1 MNKKNLKNLELI
13 KKINKDFLINQKSD
27 IFICLIL
34 LLIVS
39 LTTAIYPFLIQKVF
53 DNFTENKY
61 SWFFL
66 PTIIALVASIRGIAM
81 FFQIK
86 QVSKVTLKVSIDIQ
100 KKLSNHLLFSDLDM
114 IKKISSGNHISRIMN
129 DVNLIRDSVERSLN
143 NLIRDLITIIFLI
156 VYLIWLDWVLA
167 VVVLSIYPLALKP
180 IISIGKKQRFYAL
193 SLQEKMESLTSF
205 LSEIFRNIS
214 MIKSYSLEKL
224 EKNRINKSLDSL
236 FLSLFD
242 IVKGRAKI
250 LPLLEVLGGIAAAF
264 VILIASYRINS
275 GFMTIGSVIGFV
287 TALLM
292 LAQPARALGTFNT
305 ILQEGL
311 SALQRIY
318 KQLNEMPKIERISNV
333 KKELKIPNNP
343 TIEFKDVSFFY
354 EKNKIILDKISFKTK
369 KSKMHIIGTSG
380 SGKSTIFSLIS
391 RFIDPKKGNIFINDV
406 NIKDVSLFSLRQN
419 ISLVSQETMIYNDTF
434 HNNISLGKLN
444 ATKPEVIEAA
454 KKVGVHGFI
463 SQLDGSYEFQVKER
477 GGVLSSGQ
485 RQLIS
490 FLRAYIC
497 KPDLLILD
505 EATSSVDSGAEE
517 LIQKATKVITKD
529 RTSIIIAHRLSTIKN
544 ADRILVIDR
553 GKIIEEGNHNT
564 LIQKKGH
571 YFDLY
576 ENQFLK
582 EESILPS

>member
-242 IVKGRAKI
+242 IVKGRAKV

-369 KSKMHIIGTSG
+369 KSKMHIIGESG
-380 SGKSTIFSLIS
+380 SGKSTIFNLIS

-444 ATKPEVIEAA
+444 ATKREIIKAA
-454 KKVGVHGFI
+454 KLANIHDFII
-463 SQLDGSYEFQVKER
+463 SQEKGYDTFIGEAGSNLS
-477 GGVLSSGQ
+477 GGQKQ
-485 RQLIS
+485 RIS
-490 FLRAYIC
+490 IARAFLKNSKI
-497 KPDLLILD
+497 LLLD
-505 EATSSVDSGAEE
+505 EVTSALDSKTSKNILKSINQLSKNKTCIYISHDDYEINKNSQK
-517 LIQKATKVITKD
+517 LIISNSK
-529 RTSIIIAHRLSTIKN
+529 IK
-544 ADRILVIDR
+544 
-553 GKIIEEGNHNT
+553 
-564 LIQKKGH
+564 
-571 YFDLY
+571 
-576 ENQFLK
+576 
-582 EESILPS
+582 

>member
-242 IVKGRAKI
+242 IVKGRAKV

-318 KQLNEMPKIERISNV
+318 KQLNEIPKIERISNV

-369 KSKMHIIGTSG
+369 KSKMHIIGESG
-380 SGKSTIFSLIS
+380 TGKSTIFNLIS

-444 ATKPEVIEAA
+444 ATKREIIKAA
-454 KKVGVHGFI
+454 KLANIHDFII
-463 SQLDGSYEFQVKER
+463 SQENGYDTVIGEAGSNLS
-477 GGVLSSGQ
+477 GGQKQ
-485 RQLIS
+485 RIS
-490 FLRAYIC
+490 IARAFLKNSKI
-497 KPDLLILD
+497 LLLD
-505 EATSSVDSGAEE
+505 EVTSALDSKTSKNILKSINQLSKNKTCIYISHDDYEINKNSQK
-517 LIQKATKVITKD
+517 LIISNSK
-529 RTSIIIAHRLSTIKN
+529 IK
-544 ADRILVIDR
+544 
-553 GKIIEEGNHNT
+553 
-564 LIQKKGH
+564 
-571 YFDLY
+571 
-576 ENQFLK
+576 
-582 EESILPS
+582 

>member
-242 IVKGRAKI
+242 IVKGRAKV

-369 KSKMHIIGTSG
+369 KSKMHIIGESG
-380 SGKSTIFSLIS
+380 SGKSTIFNLIS

-444 ATKPEVIEAA
+444 ATKREIIKAA
-454 KKVGVHGFI
+454 KLANIHDFII
-463 SQLDGSYEFQVKER
+463 SQENGYDTVIGEAGSNLS
-477 GGVLSSGQ
+477 GGQKQ
-485 RQLIS
+485 RIS
-490 FLRAYIC
+490 IARAFLKNSKI
-497 KPDLLILD
+497 LLLD
-505 EATSSVDSGAEE
+505 EVTSALDSKTSKNILKSINQLSKNKTCIYISHDDYEINKNSQK
-517 LIQKATKVITKD
+517 LIISNSK
-529 RTSIIIAHRLSTIKN
+529 IK
-544 ADRILVIDR
+544 
-553 GKIIEEGNHNT
+553 
-564 LIQKKGH
+564 
-571 YFDLY
+571 
-576 ENQFLK
+576 
-582 EESILPS
+582 

>member
-224 EKNRINKSLDSL
+224 EKNRINKSLNSL

-242 IVKGRAKI
+242 IVKGRAKV

-369 KSKMHIIGTSG
+369 KSKMHIIGESG
-380 SGKSTIFSLIS
+380 SGKSTIFNLIS

-444 ATKPEVIEAA
+444 ATKREIIKAA
-454 KKVGVHGFI
+454 KLANIHDFII
-463 SQLDGSYEFQVKER
+463 SQENGYDTVIGEAGSNLS
-477 GGVLSSGQ
+477 GGQKQ
-485 RQLIS
+485 RIS
-490 FLRAYIC
+490 IARAFLKNSKI
-497 KPDLLILD
+497 LLLD
-505 EATSSVDSGAEE
+505 EVTSALDSKTSKNILKSINQLSKNKTCIYISHDDYEINKNSQK
-517 LIQKATKVITKD
+517 LIISNSK
-529 RTSIIIAHRLSTIKN
+529 IK
-544 ADRILVIDR
+544 
-553 GKIIEEGNHNT
+553 
-564 LIQKKGH
+564 
-571 YFDLY
+571 
-576 ENQFLK
+576 
-582 EESILPS
+582 

>member
-242 IVKGRAKI
+242 IVKGRAKV

-369 KSKMHIIGTSG
+369 KSKMYIIGESG
-380 SGKSTIFSLIS
+380 TGKSTIFNLIS

-444 ATKPEVIEAA
+444 ATKREIIKAA
-454 KKVGVHGFI
+454 KLANIHDFII
-463 SQLDGSYEFQVKER
+463 SQENGYDTVIGEAGSNLS
-477 GGVLSSGQ
+477 GGQKQ
-485 RQLIS
+485 RIS
-490 FLRAYIC
+490 IARAFLKNSKI
-497 KPDLLILD
+497 LLLD
-505 EATSSVDSGAEE
+505 EVTSALDSKTSKNILKSINQLSKNKTCIYISHDDYEINKNSQK
-517 LIQKATKVITKD
+517 LIISNSK
-529 RTSIIIAHRLSTIKN
+529 IK
-544 ADRILVIDR
+544 
-553 GKIIEEGNHNT
+553 
-564 LIQKKGH
+564 
-571 YFDLY
+571 
-576 ENQFLK
+576 
-582 EESILPS
+582 

>member
-180 IISIGKKQRFYAL
+180 IISIGKKQRYYAL

-242 IVKGRAKI
+242 IVKGRAKV

-369 KSKMHIIGTSG
+369 KSKMHIIGESG
-380 SGKSTIFSLIS
+380 TGKSTIFNLIS

-444 ATKPEVIEAA
+444 ATKREVIKAA
-454 KKVGVHGFI
+454 KLANIHDFII
-463 SQLDGSYEFQVKER
+463 SQENGYDTVIGEAGSNLS
-477 GGVLSSGQ
+477 GGQKQ
-485 RQLIS
+485 RIS
-490 FLRAYIC
+490 IARAFLKNSKI
-497 KPDLLILD
+497 LLLD
-505 EATSSVDSGAEE
+505 EVTSALDSKTSKNILKSINQLSKNKTCIYISHDDYEINKNSQK
-517 LIQKATKVITKD
+517 LIISNSK
-529 RTSIIIAHRLSTIKN
+529 IK
-544 ADRILVIDR
+544 
-553 GKIIEEGNHNT
+553 
-564 LIQKKGH
+564 
-571 YFDLY
+571 
-576 ENQFLK
+576 
-582 EESILPS
+582 

>member
-1 MNKKNLKNLELI
+1 MNKKNLKNLELK

-66 PTIIALVASIRGIAM
+66 PIIIAFVASMRGVAM

-242 IVKGRAKI
+242 IVKGRAKV

-369 KSKMHIIGTSG
+369 KSKMHIIGESG
-380 SGKSTIFSLIS
+380 SGKSTIFNLIS

-444 ATKPEVIEAA
+444 ATKREIIKAA
-454 KKVGVHGFI
+454 KLANIHDFII
-463 SQLDGSYEFQVKER
+463 SQENGYDTVIGEAGSNLS
-477 GGVLSSGQ
+477 GGQKQ
-485 RQLIS
+485 RIS
-490 FLRAYIC
+490 IARAFLKNSKI
-497 KPDLLILD
+497 LLLD
-505 EATSSVDSGAEE
+505 EVTSALDSKTSKNISKSINQLSKNKTCIYISHDDYEINKNSQK
-517 LIQKATKVITKD
+517 LIISNSK
-529 RTSIIIAHRLSTIKN
+529 IK
-544 ADRILVIDR
+544 
-553 GKIIEEGNHNT
+553 
-564 LIQKKGH
+564 
-571 YFDLY
+571 
-576 ENQFLK
+576 
-582 EESILPS
+582 

>member
-114 IKKISSGNHISRIMN
+114 IKKISSGNHVSRIMN

-242 IVKGRAKI
+242 IVKGRAKV

-380 SGKSTIFSLIS
+380 SGKSTIFNLIS

-444 ATKPEVIEAA
+444 ATKREIIKAA
-454 KKVGVHGFI
+454 KLANIHDFII
-463 SQLDGSYEFQVKER
+463 SQENGYDTVIGEAGSNLS
-477 GGVLSSGQ
+477 GGQKQ
-485 RQLIS
+485 RIS
-490 FLRAYIC
+490 IARAFLKNSKI
-497 KPDLLILD
+497 LLLD
-505 EATSSVDSGAEE
+505 EVTSALDSKTSKNILKSINQLSKNKTCIYISHDDYEINKNSQK
-517 LIQKATKVITKD
+517 LIISNSK
-529 RTSIIIAHRLSTIKN
+529 IK
-544 ADRILVIDR
+544 
-553 GKIIEEGNHNT
+553 
-564 LIQKKGH
+564 
-571 YFDLY
+571 
-576 ENQFLK
+576 
-582 EESILPS
+582 

>member
-61 SWFFL
+61 SWFLL

-100 KKLSNHLLFSDLDM
+100 KKLSNHLLFSDLDV

-242 IVKGRAKI
+242 IVKGRAKV

-369 KSKMHIIGTSG
+369 KSKMHIIGESG
-380 SGKSTIFSLIS
+380 SGKSTIFNLIS

-444 ATKPEVIEAA
+444 ATKGEIIKAA
-454 KKVGVHGFI
+454 KLANIHDFII
-463 SQLDGSYEFQVKER
+463 SQEKGYDTVIGEAGSNLS
-477 GGVLSSGQ
+477 GGQKQ
-485 RQLIS
+485 RIS
-490 FLRAYIC
+490 IARAFLKNSKI
-497 KPDLLILD
+497 LLLD
-505 EATSSVDSGAEE
+505 EVTSALDSKTSKNILKSINQLSKNKTCIYISHDDYEINKNSQK
-517 LIQKATKVITKD
+517 LIISNSK
-529 RTSIIIAHRLSTIKN
+529 IK
-544 ADRILVIDR
+544 
-553 GKIIEEGNHNT
+553 
-564 LIQKKGH
+564 
-571 YFDLY
+571 
-576 ENQFLK
+576 
-582 EESILPS
+582 

>member
-224 EKNRINKSLDSL
+224 EKNRMNKSLDSL

-242 IVKGRAKI
+242 IVKGRAKV

-292 LAQPARALGTFNT
+292 LAQPTRALGTFNT

-369 KSKMHIIGTSG
+369 KSKMHIIGESG
-380 SGKSTIFSLIS
+380 TGKSTIFNLIS

-444 ATKPEVIEAA
+444 ATKREIIKAA
-454 KKVGVHGFI
+454 KLANIHDFII
-463 SQLDGSYEFQVKER
+463 SQEKGYDTVIGEAGSNLS
-477 GGVLSSGQ
+477 GGQKQ
-485 RQLIS
+485 RIS
-490 FLRAYIC
+490 IARAFLKNSKI
-497 KPDLLILD
+497 LLLD
-505 EATSSVDSGAEE
+505 EVTSALDSKTSKNILKSINQLSKNKTCIYISHDDYEINKNSQK
-517 LIQKATKVITKD
+517 LIISNSK
-529 RTSIIIAHRLSTIKN
+529 IK
-544 ADRILVIDR
+544 
-553 GKIIEEGNHNT
+553 
-564 LIQKKGH
+564 
-571 YFDLY
+571 
-576 ENQFLK
+576 
-582 EESILPS
+582 

>member
-214 MIKSYSLEKL
+214 MIKSYSLEQL

-242 IVKGRAKI
+242 IVKGRAKV

-380 SGKSTIFSLIS
+380 SGKSTIFNLIS
-391 RFIDPKKGNIFINDV
+391 RFIDPKKGNIFINDE

-444 ATKPEVIEAA
+444 ATKREIIKAA
-454 KKVGVHGFI
+454 KLANIHDFII
-463 SQLDGSYEFQVKER
+463 SQENGYDTIIGEAGSNLS
-477 GGVLSSGQ
+477 GGQKQ
-485 RQLIS
+485 RIS
-490 FLRAYIC
+490 IARAFLKNSKI
-497 KPDLLILD
+497 LLLD
-505 EATSSVDSGAEE
+505 EVTSALDSKTSKNILKSINQLSKNKTCIYISHDDYEINKNSQK
-517 LIQKATKVITKD
+517 LII
-529 RTSIIIAHRLSTIKN
+529 SN
-544 ADRILVIDR
+544 
-553 GKIIEEGNHNT
+553 GKI
-564 LIQKKGH
+564 K
-571 YFDLY
+571 
-576 ENQFLK
+576 
-582 EESILPS
+582 

>member
-242 IVKGRAKI
+242 IVKGRAKV

-369 KSKMHIIGTSG
+369 KSKMHIIGESG
-380 SGKSTIFSLIS
+380 SGKSTIFNLIS

-444 ATKPEVIEAA
+444 ATKREIIKAA
-454 KKVGVHGFI
+454 KLANIHDFII
-463 SQLDGSYEFQVKER
+463 SQENGYDTVIGEAGSNLS
-477 GGVLSSGQ
+477 GGQKQ
-485 RQLIS
+485 RIS
-490 FLRAYIC
+490 IARAFLKNSKI
-497 KPDLLILD
+497 LLLD
-505 EATSSVDSGAEE
+505 EVTSALDSKTSNNILKSINQLSKNKTCIYISHDDYEINKNSQK
-517 LIQKATKVITKD
+517 LIISNSK
-529 RTSIIIAHRLSTIKN
+529 IK
-544 ADRILVIDR
+544 
-553 GKIIEEGNHNT
+553 
-564 LIQKKGH
+564 
-571 YFDLY
+571 
-576 ENQFLK
+576 
-582 EESILPS
+582 

>member
-13 KKINKDFLINQKSD
+13 KKINKDFLINQKFD

-61 SWFFL
+61 TWFFL
-66 PTIIALVASIRGIAM
+66 PTIIALIASIRGVAM

-236 FLSLFD
+236 FLSLFN
-242 IVKGRAKI
+242 IVKGRAI
-250 LPLLEVLGGIAAAF
+250 VLPLLEVLGGIAAAF

-380 SGKSTIFSLIS
+380 SGKSTIFNLIS
-391 RFIDPKKGNIFINDV
+391 RFIDPKKGNIFINDE

-444 ATKPEVIEAA
+444 ATKREIIKAA
-454 KKVGVHGFI
+454 KLANIHDFII
-463 SQLDGSYEFQVKER
+463 SQEKGYDTVIGEAGSNLS
-477 GGVLSSGQ
+477 GGQKQ
-485 RQLIS
+485 RIS
-490 FLRAYIC
+490 IARAFLKNSKI
-497 KPDLLILD
+497 LLLD
-505 EATSSVDSGAEE
+505 EVTSALDSKTSKNILKSINQLSKNKTCIYISHEDYE
-517 LIQKATKVITKD
+517 INKNSQKLIISSSK
-529 RTSIIIAHRLSTIKN
+529 IK
-544 ADRILVIDR
+544 
-553 GKIIEEGNHNT
+553 
-564 LIQKKGH
+564 
-571 YFDLY
+571 
-576 ENQFLK
+576 
-582 EESILPS
+582 

>member
-224 EKNRINKSLDSL
+224 EKNRMNKSLDSL

-242 IVKGRAKI
+242 IVKGRAKV

-369 KSKMHIIGTSG
+369 KSKMHIIGESG
-380 SGKSTIFSLIS
+380 TGKSTIFNLIS

-444 ATKPEVIEAA
+444 ATKREIIKAA
-454 KKVGVHGFI
+454 KLANIHDFII
-463 SQLDGSYEFQVKER
+463 SQENGYDTVIGEAGSNLS
-477 GGVLSSGQ
+477 GGQKQ
-485 RQLIS
+485 RIS
-490 FLRAYIC
+490 IARAFLKNSKI
-497 KPDLLILD
+497 LLLD
-505 EATSSVDSGAEE
+505 EVTSALDSKTSKNILKSINQLSKNKTCIYISHDDYEINKNSQK
-517 LIQKATKVITKD
+517 LIISNSK
-529 RTSIIIAHRLSTIKN
+529 IK
-544 ADRILVIDR
+544 
-553 GKIIEEGNHNT
+553 
-564 LIQKKGH
+564 
-571 YFDLY
+571 
-576 ENQFLK
+576 
-582 EESILPS
+582 

>member
-242 IVKGRAKI
+242 IVKGRAKV

-369 KSKMHIIGTSG
+369 KSKMHIIGESG
-380 SGKSTIFSLIS
+380 TGKSTIFNLIS

-444 ATKPEVIEAA
+444 ATKREIIKAA
-454 KKVGVHGFI
+454 KLANIHDFII
-463 SQLDGSYEFQVKER
+463 SQENGYDTVIGEAGSNLS
-477 GGVLSSGQ
+477 GGQKQ
-485 RQLIS
+485 RIS
-490 FLRAYIC
+490 IARAFLKNSKI
-497 KPDLLILD
+497 LLLD
-505 EATSSVDSGAEE
+505 EVTSALDSKTSKNILKSINQLSKNKTCIYISHDDYEINKNSQK
-517 LIQKATKVITKD
+517 LIISNTK
-529 RTSIIIAHRLSTIKN
+529 IK
-544 ADRILVIDR
+544 
-553 GKIIEEGNHNT
+553 
-564 LIQKKGH
+564 
-571 YFDLY
+571 
-576 ENQFLK
+576 
-582 EESILPS
+582 

>member
-66 PTIIALVASIRGIAM
+66 PTIIALVASIRGVAM

-100 KKLSNHLLFSDLDM
+100 KKLSNHLLFSDLAM

-193 SLQEKMESLTSF
+193 SLQEKMENLTSF

-224 EKNRINKSLDSL
+224 EKNRMNKSLDRL

-242 IVKGRAKI
+242 IVKGRAKV

-369 KSKMHIIGTSG
+369 KSKMHIIGESG
-380 SGKSTIFSLIS
+380 TGKSTIFNLIS

-406 NIKDVSLFSLRQN
+406 NIKDVSLFSLRKN

-454 KKVGVHGFI
+454 KLANFHDFII
-463 SQLDGSYEFQVKER
+463 SQKNGYDTVIGEAGSNLS
-477 GGVLSSGQ
+477 GGQKQ
-485 RQLIS
+485 RIS
-490 FLRAYIC
+490 IARAFLKNSKI
-497 KPDLLILD
+497 LLLD
-505 EATSSVDSGAEE
+505 EVTSALDSKTSKNILKSINQLSKNKTCIYISHDDYEINKNSQK
-517 LIQKATKVITKD
+517 LIISNSK
-529 RTSIIIAHRLSTIKN
+529 IK
-544 ADRILVIDR
+544 
-553 GKIIEEGNHNT
+553 
-564 LIQKKGH
+564 
-571 YFDLY
+571 
-576 ENQFLK
+576 
-582 EESILPS
+582 

>member
-13 KKINKDFLINQKSD
+13 KKINKDFLINQKFD

-66 PTIIALVASIRGIAM
+66 PSIIALVASIRGIAM
-81 FFQIK
+81 YFQIK

-242 IVKGRAKI
+242 IVKGRAKV

-318 KQLNEMPKIERISNV
+318 KQLNEIPKIERMSNV

-369 KSKMHIIGTSG
+369 KTKMYIIGESG
-380 SGKSTIFSLIS
+380 SGKSTIFNLIS

-444 ATKPEVIEAA
+444 ATKREIIEAA
-454 KKVGVHGFI
+454 KLANIHDFII
-463 SQLDGSYEFQVKER
+463 SQEKGYDTVIGEAGSNLS
-477 GGVLSSGQ
+477 GGQKQ
-485 RQLIS
+485 RIS
-490 FLRAYIC
+490 IARAFLKNSKI
-497 KPDLLILD
+497 LLLD
-505 EATSSVDSGAEE
+505 EVTSALDYKTSKNILKSINQLSKNKTCIYISHDDYEINKNPQK
-517 LIQKATKVITKD
+517 LIISNSK
-529 RTSIIIAHRLSTIKN
+529 IK
-544 ADRILVIDR
+544 
-553 GKIIEEGNHNT
+553 
-564 LIQKKGH
+564 
-571 YFDLY
+571 
-576 ENQFLK
+576 
-582 EESILPS
+582 

>member
-100 KKLSNHLLFSDLDM
+100 KKLSNHLLFSDLAM

-242 IVKGRAKI
+242 IVKGRAKV

-369 KSKMHIIGTSG
+369 KSKMHIIGESG
-380 SGKSTIFSLIS
+380 TGKSTIFNLIS

-444 ATKPEVIEAA
+444 ATKREIIKAA
-454 KKVGVHGFI
+454 KLANIHDFII
-463 SQLDGSYEFQVKER
+463 SQENGYDTVIGEAGSNLS
-477 GGVLSSGQ
+477 GGQKQ
-485 RQLIS
+485 RIS
-490 FLRAYIC
+490 IARAFLKNSKI
-497 KPDLLILD
+497 LLLD
-505 EATSSVDSGAEE
+505 EVTSALDSKTSKNILKSINQLSKNKTCIYISHDDYEINKNSQK
-517 LIQKATKVITKD
+517 LIISNSK
-529 RTSIIIAHRLSTIKN
+529 IK
-544 ADRILVIDR
+544 
-553 GKIIEEGNHNT
+553 
-564 LIQKKGH
+564 
-571 YFDLY
+571 
-576 ENQFLK
+576 
-582 EESILPS
+582 

>member
-114 IKKISSGNHISRIMN
+114 IKKNSSGNHISRIMN

-242 IVKGRAKI
+242 IVKGRAKV

-369 KSKMHIIGTSG
+369 KSKMHIIGESG
-380 SGKSTIFSLIS
+380 TGKSTIFNLIS

-444 ATKPEVIEAA
+444 ATKPEIIEAA
-454 KKVGVHGFI
+454 KLANIHNFII
-463 SQLDGSYEFQVKER
+463 SQKNGYDTVIGEAGSNLS
-477 GGVLSSGQ
+477 GGQKQ
-485 RQLIS
+485 RIS
-490 FLRAYIC
+490 IARAFLKNSKI
-497 KPDLLILD
+497 LLLD
-505 EATSSVDSGAEE
+505 EVTSALDSKTSKNILKSINQLSKNKTCIYISHDDYEINKSSQK
-517 LIQKATKVITKD
+517 LIISNSK
-529 RTSIIIAHRLSTIKN
+529 IK
-544 ADRILVIDR
+544 
-553 GKIIEEGNHNT
+553 
-564 LIQKKGH
+564 
-571 YFDLY
+571 
-576 ENQFLK
+576 
-582 EESILPS
+582 

>member
-242 IVKGRAKI
+242 IVKGRAKV

-380 SGKSTIFSLIS
+380 SGKSTIFNLIS

-444 ATKPEVIEAA
+444 ATKPEIIEAA
-454 KKVGVHGFI
+454 KLANIHNFII
-463 SQLDGSYEFQVKER
+463 SQENGYDTVIGEAGSNLS
-477 GGVLSSGQ
+477 GGQKQ
-485 RQLIS
+485 RIS
-490 FLRAYIC
+490 IARAFLKNSKI
-497 KPDLLILD
+497 LLLD
-505 EATSSVDSGAEE
+505 EVTSALDSKTSKNILKSINQLSKNKTCIYISHDDYEINKNSQK
-517 LIQKATKVITKD
+517 LIISNSK
-529 RTSIIIAHRLSTIKN
+529 IK
-544 ADRILVIDR
+544 
-553 GKIIEEGNHNT
+553 
-564 LIQKKGH
+564 
-571 YFDLY
+571 
-576 ENQFLK
+576 
-582 EESILPS
+582 

>member
-13 KKINKDFLINQKSD
+13 KKINKDFLINHKSD

-242 IVKGRAKI
+242 IVKGRAKV

-369 KSKMHIIGTSG
+369 KSKMHIIGESG
-380 SGKSTIFSLIS
+380 SGKSTIFNLIS

-444 ATKPEVIEAA
+444 ATKREIIKAA
-454 KKVGVHGFI
+454 KLANIHDFII
-463 SQLDGSYEFQVKER
+463 SQENGYDTVIGEAGSNLS
-477 GGVLSSGQ
+477 GGQKQ
-485 RQLIS
+485 RIS
-490 FLRAYIC
+490 IARAFLKNSKI
-497 KPDLLILD
+497 LLLD
-505 EATSSVDSGAEE
+505 EVTSALDSKTSKNILKSINQLSKNKTCIYISHDDYEINKSSQK
-517 LIQKATKVITKD
+517 LIISNSK
-529 RTSIIIAHRLSTIKN
+529 IK
-544 ADRILVIDR
+544 
-553 GKIIEEGNHNT
+553 
-564 LIQKKGH
+564 
-571 YFDLY
+571 
-576 ENQFLK
+576 
-582 EESILPS
+582 

>member
-1 MNKKNLKNLELI
+1 
-13 KKINKDFLINQKSD
+13 
-27 IFICLIL
+27 
-34 LLIVS
+34 
-39 LTTAIYPFLIQKVF
+39 
-53 DNFTENKY
+53 
-61 SWFFL
+61 
-66 PTIIALVASIRGIAM
+66 
-81 FFQIK
+81 
-86 QVSKVTLKVSIDIQ
+86 
-100 KKLSNHLLFSDLDM
+100 
-114 IKKISSGNHISRIMN
+114 
-129 DVNLIRDSVERSLN
+129 
-143 NLIRDLITIIFLI
+143 
-156 VYLIWLDWVLA
+156 
-167 VVVLSIYPLALKP
+167 
-180 IISIGKKQRFYAL
+180 
-193 SLQEKMESLTSF
+193 MESLTSF

-242 IVKGRAKI
+242 IVKGRAKV

-380 SGKSTIFSLIS
+380 SGKSTIFNLIS

-444 ATKPEVIEAA
+444 ATKREIIKAA
-454 KKVGVHGFI
+454 KLANIHDFII
-463 SQLDGSYEFQVKER
+463 SQENGYDTVIGEAGSNLS
-477 GGVLSSGQ
+477 GGQKQ
-485 RQLIS
+485 RIS
-490 FLRAYIC
+490 IARAFLKNSKI
-497 KPDLLILD
+497 LLLD
-505 EATSSVDSGAEE
+505 EVTSALDSKTSKNILKSINQLSKNKTCIYISHDDYEINKNSQK
-517 LIQKATKVITKD
+517 LII
-529 RTSIIIAHRLSTIKN
+529 SN
-544 ADRILVIDR
+544 
-553 GKIIEEGNHNT
+553 GKI
-564 LIQKKGH
+564 K
-571 YFDLY
+571 
-576 ENQFLK
+576 
-582 EESILPS
+582 

>member
-242 IVKGRAKI
+242 IVKGRAKV

-369 KSKMHIIGTSG
+369 KSKMHIIGESG
-380 SGKSTIFSLIS
+380 SGKSTIFNLIS

-444 ATKPEVIEAA
+444 ATKREIIEAA
-454 KKVGVHGFI
+454 KLANIHNFII
-463 SQLDGSYEFQVKER
+463 SQENGYDTVIGEAGSNLS
-477 GGVLSSGQ
+477 GGQKQ
-485 RQLIS
+485 RIS
-490 FLRAYIC
+490 IARAFLKNSKI
-497 KPDLLILD
+497 LLLD
-505 EATSSVDSGAEE
+505 EVTSALDSKTSKNILKSINQLSKNKTCIYISHDDYEINKNSQK
-517 LIQKATKVITKD
+517 LIISNSK
-529 RTSIIIAHRLSTIKN
+529 IK
-544 ADRILVIDR
+544 
-553 GKIIEEGNHNT
+553 
-564 LIQKKGH
+564 
-571 YFDLY
+571 
-576 ENQFLK
+576 
-582 EESILPS
+582 

>member
-242 IVKGRAKI
+242 IVKGRAKV

-380 SGKSTIFSLIS
+380 SGKSTIFNLIS

-444 ATKPEVIEAA
+444 ATKREIIEAA
-454 KKVGVHGFI
+454 KLANIHNFII
-463 SQLDGSYEFQVKER
+463 SQENGYDTVIGEAGSNLS
-477 GGVLSSGQ
+477 GGQKQ
-485 RQLIS
+485 RIS
-490 FLRAYIC
+490 IARAFLKNSKI
-497 KPDLLILD
+497 LLLD
-505 EATSSVDSGAEE
+505 EVTSALDSKTSKNILKSINQLSKNKTCIYISHDDYEINKNSQK
-517 LIQKATKVITKD
+517 LIISNSK
-529 RTSIIIAHRLSTIKN
+529 IK
-544 ADRILVIDR
+544 
-553 GKIIEEGNHNT
+553 
-564 LIQKKGH
+564 
-571 YFDLY
+571 
-576 ENQFLK
+576 
-582 EESILPS
+582 

>member
-242 IVKGRAKI
+242 IVKGRAKV

-369 KSKMHIIGTSG
+369 KSKMHIIGESG
-380 SGKSTIFSLIS
+380 TGKSTIFNLIS

-454 KKVGVHGFI
+454 KLANIHDFII
-463 SQLDGSYEFQVKER
+463 SQKNGYDTVIGEAGSNLS
-477 GGVLSSGQ
+477 GGQKQ
-485 RQLIS
+485 RIS
-490 FLRAYIC
+490 IARAFLKNSKI
-497 KPDLLILD
+497 LLLD
-505 EATSSVDSGAEE
+505 EVTSALDSKTSKNILKSINQLSKNKTCIYISHDDYEINKNSQK
-517 LIQKATKVITKD
+517 LIISNSK
-529 RTSIIIAHRLSTIKN
+529 IK
-544 ADRILVIDR
+544 
-553 GKIIEEGNHNT
+553 
-564 LIQKKGH
+564 
-571 YFDLY
+571 
-576 ENQFLK
+576 
-582 EESILPS
+582 

>member
-242 IVKGRAKI
+242 IVKGRAKV

-369 KSKMHIIGTSG
+369 KSKMHIIGESG
-380 SGKSTIFSLIS
+380 TGKSTIFNLIS

-444 ATKPEVIEAA
+444 ATKREIIKAA
-454 KKVGVHGFI
+454 KLANIHDFII
-463 SQLDGSYEFQVKER
+463 SQENGYDTVIGEAGSNLS
-477 GGVLSSGQ
+477 GGQKQ
-485 RQLIS
+485 RIS
-490 FLRAYIC
+490 IARAFLKNSKI
-497 KPDLLILD
+497 LLLD
-505 EATSSVDSGAEE
+505 EVTSALDSKTSKNILKSINQLSKNKTCIYISHEDYE
-517 LIQKATKVITKD
+517 INKNSQKLIISNSK
-529 RTSIIIAHRLSTIKN
+529 IK
-544 ADRILVIDR
+544 
-553 GKIIEEGNHNT
+553 
-564 LIQKKGH
+564 
-571 YFDLY
+571 
-576 ENQFLK
+576 
-582 EESILPS
+582 

>member
-242 IVKGRAKI
+242 IVKGRAKV

-369 KSKMHIIGTSG
+369 KSKMHIIGESG
-380 SGKSTIFSLIS
+380 SGKSTIFNLIS

-444 ATKPEVIEAA
+444 ATKREIIKAA
-454 KKVGVHGFI
+454 KLANIHDFII
-463 SQLDGSYEFQVKER
+463 SQEKGYDTVIGEAGSKLS
-477 GGVLSSGQ
+477 GGQKQ
-485 RQLIS
+485 RIS
-490 FLRAYIC
+490 IARAFLKNSKI
-497 KPDLLILD
+497 LLLD
-505 EATSSVDSGAEE
+505 EVTSALDSKTSKNILKSINQLSKNKTCIYISHDDYEINKNSQK
-517 LIQKATKVITKD
+517 LIISNSK
-529 RTSIIIAHRLSTIKN
+529 IK
-544 ADRILVIDR
+544 
-553 GKIIEEGNHNT
+553 
-564 LIQKKGH
+564 
-571 YFDLY
+571 
-576 ENQFLK
+576 
-582 EESILPS
+582 

>member
-1 MNKKNLKNLELI
+1 MNRKNLKNLELI

-66 PTIIALVASIRGIAM
+66 PTIIALVASVRGIAM

-242 IVKGRAKI
+242 IVKGRAKV

-369 KSKMHIIGTSG
+369 KSKMHIIGESG
-380 SGKSTIFSLIS
+380 TGKSTIFNLIS

-444 ATKPEVIEAA
+444 ATKREIIKAA
-454 KKVGVHGFI
+454 KLANIHDFII
-463 SQLDGSYEFQVKER
+463 SQENGYDTVIGEAGSNLS
-477 GGVLSSGQ
+477 GGQKQ
-485 RQLIS
+485 RIS
-490 FLRAYIC
+490 IARAFLKNSKI
-497 KPDLLILD
+497 LLLD
-505 EATSSVDSGAEE
+505 EVTSALDSKTSKNILKSINQLSKNKTCIYISHDDYEINKNSQK
-517 LIQKATKVITKD
+517 LIISNSK
-529 RTSIIIAHRLSTIKN
+529 IK
-544 ADRILVIDR
+544 
-553 GKIIEEGNHNT
+553 
-564 LIQKKGH
+564 
-571 YFDLY
+571 
-576 ENQFLK
+576 
-582 EESILPS
+582 

>member
-100 KKLSNHLLFSDLDM
+100 KKLSNHLLFSDLDI

-242 IVKGRAKI
+242 IVKGRAKV

-318 KQLNEMPKIERISNV
+318 KQLKEMPKIERISNV

-380 SGKSTIFSLIS
+380 SGKSTIFNLIS

-444 ATKPEVIEAA
+444 ATKREIIKAA
-454 KKVGVHGFI
+454 KLANIHDFII
-463 SQLDGSYEFQVKER
+463 SQENGYDTVIGEAGSNLS
-477 GGVLSSGQ
+477 GGQKQ
-485 RQLIS
+485 RIS
-490 FLRAYIC
+490 IARAFLKNSKI
-497 KPDLLILD
+497 LLLD
-505 EATSSVDSGAEE
+505 EVTSALDSKTSKNILKSINQLSKNKTCIYISHDDYEINKNSQK
-517 LIQKATKVITKD
+517 LIISNSK
-529 RTSIIIAHRLSTIKN
+529 IK
-544 ADRILVIDR
+544 
-553 GKIIEEGNHNT
+553 
-564 LIQKKGH
+564 
-571 YFDLY
+571 
-576 ENQFLK
+576 
-582 EESILPS
+582 

>member
-66 PTIIALVASIRGIAM
+66 PIIIALVASIRGIAM

-242 IVKGRAKI
+242 IVKGRAKV

-369 KSKMHIIGTSG
+369 KSKMYIIGESG
-380 SGKSTIFSLIS
+380 SGKSTIFNLIS

-406 NIKDVSLFSLRQN
+406 NIKEVSLFSLRQN

-444 ATKPEVIEAA
+444 ATKREIIKAA
-454 KKVGVHGFI
+454 KLANIHDFII
-463 SQLDGSYEFQVKER
+463 SQEKGYDTVIGEAGSNLS
-477 GGVLSSGQ
+477 GGQKQ
-485 RQLIS
+485 RIS
-490 FLRAYIC
+490 LARAFLKNSKI
-497 KPDLLILD
+497 LLLD
-505 EATSSVDSGAEE
+505 EVTSALDSKTSKNILKSINQLSKNKTCIYISHDDYEINKNSQK
-517 LIQKATKVITKD
+517 LIISNSK
-529 RTSIIIAHRLSTIKN
+529 IK
-544 ADRILVIDR
+544 
-553 GKIIEEGNHNT
+553 
-564 LIQKKGH
+564 
-571 YFDLY
+571 
-576 ENQFLK
+576 
-582 EESILPS
+582 

>member
-13 KKINKDFLINQKSD
+13 KKINKDFLINQKSN

-66 PTIIALVASIRGIAM
+66 PTIIALVASIRGVAM

-242 IVKGRAKI
+242 IVKGRAKV

-444 ATKPEVIEAA
+444 ATKREIIKAA
-454 KKVGVHGFI
+454 KLANIHDFII
-463 SQLDGSYEFQVKER
+463 SQENGYDTVIGEAGSNLS
-477 GGVLSSGQ
+477 GGQKQ
-485 RQLIS
+485 RIS
-490 FLRAYIC
+490 IARAFLKNSKI
-497 KPDLLILD
+497 LLLD
-505 EATSSVDSGAEE
+505 EVTSALDSKTSKNILKSINQLSKNKTCIYISHDDYEINKNSQK
-517 LIQKATKVITKD
+517 LIISNSK
-529 RTSIIIAHRLSTIKN
+529 IK
-544 ADRILVIDR
+544 
-553 GKIIEEGNHNT
+553 
-564 LIQKKGH
+564 
-571 YFDLY
+571 
-576 ENQFLK
+576 
-582 EESILPS
+582 

>member
-242 IVKGRAKI
+242 IVKGRAKV

-369 KSKMHIIGTSG
+369 KSKMHIIGESG
-380 SGKSTIFSLIS
+380 SGKSTIFNLIS

-444 ATKPEVIEAA
+444 ATKREVIKAA
-454 KKVGVHGFI
+454 KLANIHDFII
-463 SQLDGSYEFQVKER
+463 SQENGYDTVIGEAGSNLS
-477 GGVLSSGQ
+477 GGQKQ
-485 RQLIS
+485 RIS
-490 FLRAYIC
+490 IARAFLKNSKI
-497 KPDLLILD
+497 LLLD
-505 EATSSVDSGAEE
+505 EVTSALDSKTSKNILKSINQLSKNKTCIYISHDDYEINKSSQK
-517 LIQKATKVITKD
+517 LIISNSK
-529 RTSIIIAHRLSTIKN
+529 IK
-544 ADRILVIDR
+544 
-553 GKIIEEGNHNT
+553 
-564 LIQKKGH
+564 
-571 YFDLY
+571 
-576 ENQFLK
+576 
-582 EESILPS
+582 

>member
-242 IVKGRAKI
+242 IVKGRAKV

-369 KSKMHIIGTSG
+369 KSKMHIIGESG
-380 SGKSTIFSLIS
+380 SGKSTIFNLIS

-444 ATKPEVIEAA
+444 ATKPEIIKAA
-454 KKVGVHGFI
+454 KLANIHDFII
-463 SQLDGSYEFQVKER
+463 SQKNGYDTVIGEAGSNLS
-477 GGVLSSGQ
+477 GGQKQ
-485 RQLIS
+485 RIS
-490 FLRAYIC
+490 IARAFLKNSKI
-497 KPDLLILD
+497 LLLD
-505 EATSSVDSGAEE
+505 EVTSALDSKTSKNILKSINQLSKNKTCIYISHDDYEINKNSQK
-517 LIQKATKVITKD
+517 LIISNSK
-529 RTSIIIAHRLSTIKN
+529 IK
-544 ADRILVIDR
+544 
-553 GKIIEEGNHNT
+553 
-564 LIQKKGH
+564 
-571 YFDLY
+571 
-576 ENQFLK
+576 
-582 EESILPS
+582 

>member
-180 IISIGKKQRFYAL
+180 IISIGKKQRYYAL

-242 IVKGRAKI
+242 IVKGRAKV

-444 ATKPEVIEAA
+444 ATKPEIIEAA
-454 KKVGVHGFI
+454 KLANIHNFII
-463 SQLDGSYEFQVKER
+463 SQKNGYDTVIGEAGSNLS
-477 GGVLSSGQ
+477 GGQKQ
-485 RQLIS
+485 RIS
-490 FLRAYIC
+490 IARAFLKNSKI
-497 KPDLLILD
+497 LLLD
-505 EATSSVDSGAEE
+505 EVTSALDSKTSKNILKSINQLSKNKTCIYISHDDYEINKSSQK
-517 LIQKATKVITKD
+517 LIISNSK
-529 RTSIIIAHRLSTIKN
+529 IK
-544 ADRILVIDR
+544 
-553 GKIIEEGNHNT
+553 
-564 LIQKKGH
+564 
-571 YFDLY
+571 
-576 ENQFLK
+576 
-582 EESILPS
+582 

>member
-242 IVKGRAKI
+242 IVKGRAKV

-343 TIEFKDVSFFY
+343 TIEFKNVSFFY

-369 KSKMHIIGTSG
+369 KSKMHIIGESG
-380 SGKSTIFSLIS
+380 TGKSTIFNLIS

-444 ATKPEVIEAA
+444 ATKREIIKAA
-454 KKVGVHGFI
+454 KLANIHDFII
-463 SQLDGSYEFQVKER
+463 SQENGYDTVIGEAGSNLS
-477 GGVLSSGQ
+477 GGQKQ
-485 RQLIS
+485 RIS
-490 FLRAYIC
+490 IARAFLKNSKI
-497 KPDLLILD
+497 LLLD
-505 EATSSVDSGAEE
+505 EVTSALDSKTSKNILKSINQLSKNKTCIYISHDDYEINKNSQK
-517 LIQKATKVITKD
+517 LIISNSK
-529 RTSIIIAHRLSTIKN
+529 IK
-544 ADRILVIDR
+544 
-553 GKIIEEGNHNT
+553 
-564 LIQKKGH
+564 
-571 YFDLY
+571 
-576 ENQFLK
+576 
-582 EESILPS
+582 